1 MFLHLGG
8 SSIVDLNKIIVVLNL
23 DKIEHPGKYLNML
36 REEEKKKGRILEEIA
51 EGEPKSLIITDNSLI
66 LSPISSLTLKKRVN
80 RIPIKDE

>member
-36 REEEKKKGRILEEIA
+36 REEEKKKGRIMEEIA
-51 EGEPKSLIITDNSLI
+51 EGEPKSLIITENSVI
-66 LSPISSLTLKKRVN
+66 LSPISSLTLKKRTN
-80 RIPIKDE
+80 KIPIKFE